1 MAAVTSF
8 KKVFTMII
16 DCHVHL
22 LPKRV
27 REDRTPFCEKDR
39 AFGMLYR
46 SEKAKLA
53 SEKDIIDYL
62 DRSEIDKAIV
72 FGFPWADPD
81 TVRVNNDEIWSLY
94 QQWPDRIVPFAVLSA
109 EAIDQN
115 ARETERTLDA
125 GFAGLGELAVYHGGW
140 TAGDFDALEPVLVL
154 AEKHKVPVMIHV
166 NEPVGH
172 DYPGKIAVDFGALV
186 RTIAAH
192 PNQDFILAHLGGG
205 VFVYGLM
212 PEVAGIF
219 GRTYLDMA
227 ASPFL
232 YDPRVYDIAGRIL
245 GREKILFGSDFP
257 LLPLSRYLKE
267 LDRAAVDEDV
277 RRGIL
282 GDNTWRLLQK
292 KTGA

>member
-1 MAAVTSF
+1 
-8 KKVFTMII
+8 
-16 DCHVHL
+16 
-22 LPKRV
+22 
-27 REDRTPFCEKDR
+27 
-39 AFGMLYR
+39 
-46 SEKAKLA
+46 
-53 SEKDIIDYL
+53 
-62 DRSEIDKAIV
+62 
-72 FGFPWADPD
+72 
-81 TVRVNNDEIWSLY
+81 
-94 QQWPDRIVPFAVLSA
+94 VPFAVLSA
-109 EAIDQN
+109 EAIDHN
-115 ARETERTLDA
+115 ARETERTLAA

-186 RTIAAH
+186 RMIAAH

-245 GREKILFGSDFP
+245 GQEKILFGSDFP

-267 LDRAAVDEDV
+267 LDRAGVDEDV

-282 GDNTWRLLQK
+282 GENTWRLLQK
-292 KTGA
+292 KTSA